1 MELKYDINYFL
12 AIEGLDDAVI
22 GTASTSLDNKEVL
35 AYDFDKAV
43 QILAELNWTKDE
55 VEAWLDSTMGQDEEG
70 GYPVF
75 IYRDDDVREQLKLQR
90 SSSRTL
96 N

>member
-22 GTASTSLDNKEVL
+22 GTASTSLDTQEVL
-35 AYDFDKAV
+35 AYDFNKAV
-43 QILAELNWTKDE
+43 EILAELDWTKEE
-55 VEAWLDSTMGQDEEG
+55 VEDWLDTTMSQDREG

-75 IYRDDDVREQLKLQR
+75 IYRDDDVREQIKLQR
-90 SSSRTL
+90 SGSRTL

>member
-1 MELKYDINYFL
+1 MELKYDLNYFM

-22 GTASTSLDNKEVL
+22 GTASFSTDGEEVL

-43 QILAELNWTKDE
+43 EILAALDWTKEE
-55 VEAWLDSTMGQDEEG
+55 VEAWLDNSMPEETTAR
-70 GYPVF
+70 YPIFV
-75 IYRDDDVREQLKLQR
+75 YRDENVREQLKSQR
-90 SSSRTL
+90 SGRRTL